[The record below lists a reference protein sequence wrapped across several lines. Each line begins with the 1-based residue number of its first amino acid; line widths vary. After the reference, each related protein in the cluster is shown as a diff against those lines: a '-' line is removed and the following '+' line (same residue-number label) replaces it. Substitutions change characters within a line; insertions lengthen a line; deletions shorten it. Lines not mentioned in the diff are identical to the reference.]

1 MTAVENDEERLLEG
15 LNPQQRAAVTHTDG
29 PLLILAGPGSGKTRV
44 IVHRIAYLLD
54 VKDVYPYH
62 ILAVTFTNKAA
73 REMRQRLNDLVG
85 PERARGLAVGTFH
98 ANCARWLR
106 RDIQHLGLDPGFA
119 IYDDNDQVD
128 LVKQVLKELELDEK
142 RTSPRA
148 LLSAISHAKSEL
160 VDVDR
165 YASDAQ
171 GYWQETVARVYRRYN
186 ELLQR
191 NHALDFDD
199 LLTITVQLF
208 RDVPEVLQHY
218 QKRFRYVM
226 VDEFQDT
233 NIAQYEIVKLL
244 TRESRNLCVVGDE
257 DQCVPAG
264 AKIIAADG
272 MVPIEH
278 IRSGDLVA
286 AGAGRGR
293 LNSAVVTDTRSRL
306 YVGELVQ
313 VHLRSGN
320 VIQLTPNHMCFARLG
335 VRNDVHFVYL
345 MFRRGMGYRIGIAV
359 GARSGNRG
367 VITNGLAVR
376 ANQEHADKVWILR
389 VCDSREQAVYFEQF
403 FSTEYGIPTMVFFAA
418 GRKDLTLSQQSIDRL
433 FASIDTRT
441 HVARLM
447 ADLGL
452 SEAYPHHRPQGITD
466 HRNSDRMLVHLTA
479 FGGRG
484 PSGESPWHNHRVWL
498 NTSSRVLQDQ
508 VERGGVATRPGAR
521 GTWRVERGYRD
532 LRQTIEISERI
543 ARAAGSEE
551 VARWAVLTGGP
562 KFAFQPASHLRAS
575 MIVPVVD
582 DGQVVE
588 DEIVE
593 VTRVPYEGPV
603 HDLDVANLHNYCVD
617 GMLVHNS
624 IYSWRS
630 ADIRNILNFEK
641 DFLDLKVVVLEQNYR
656 STDTILKV
664 ARAIIAA
671 NKLRKEKN
679 LWTENEA
686 GLPVTVHEAYNEQ
699 DEALYIVREIERMYR
714 SQKLP
719 LNSFGVLY
727 RTNAQSR
734 AIEDAFVRAGLP
746 YRLVGGIRFYERREV
761 KDVLAYL
768 RLVHNPADAVSLL
781 RVINTPP
788 RGIGQKT
795 VQELLRWA
803 TAQGIQPYEAML
815 RVANL
820 RHDDSSSQAAQSPF
834 GVRARELFGA
844 FVDIIEPLRAEVGTR
859 SVFELLD
866 SLLERTGYAR
876 YLQDGTEEGEER
888 LANVEE
894 LRSKAAN
901 YDELAPENA
910 LASFLEDV
918 SLVQDVD
925 QLDEGGRGDAVT
937 LITLHAAKGLE
948 FTYVFLVG
956 VEEGVLP
963 HQRSIDDPRQLEE
976 ERRLFYVG
984 ITRAMRGL
992 YLVFAFRRTL
1002 FGAQQVNAPS
1012 RFLLDV
1018 PQSLALLTHAPGAG
1032 RGARVSARQERPQ
1045 MTRQQARELAARA
1058 FQPVVSHEPREPR
1071 PPRPPRNGETT
1082 YHSGDRVKHPSFGT
1096 GIVVGVRADGNT
1108 EIIEVN
1114 FAGGAGVKKLDVAF
1128 APLSRA

>member
-1 MTAVENDEERLLEG
+1 LVRE
-15 LNPQQRAAVTHTDG
+15 LNVPAW
-29 PLLILAGPGSGKTRV
+29 
-44 IVHRIAYLLD
+44 RIM
-54 VKDVYPYH
+54 
-62 ILAVTFTNKAA
+62 AVTFTNKAA
-73 REMRQRLNDLVG
+73 REMRERLNDLVD

-98 ANCARWLR
+98 ASCARWLR

-171 GYWQETVARVYRRYN
+171 GYWQETVAGVYRRYN

-257 DQCVPAG
+257 DQ
-264 AKIIAADG
+264 
-272 MVPIEH
+272 
-278 IRSGDLVA
+278 
-286 AGAGRGR
+286 
-293 LNSAVVTDTRSRL
+293 
-306 YVGELVQ
+306 
-313 VHLRSGN
+313 
-320 VIQLTPNHMCFARLG
+320 
-335 VRNDVHFVYL
+335 
-345 MFRRGMGYRIGIAV
+345 
-359 GARSGNRG
+359 
-367 VITNGLAVR
+367 
-376 ANQEHADKVWILR
+376 
-389 VCDSREQAVYFEQF
+389 
-403 FSTEYGIPTMVFFAA
+403 
-418 GRKDLTLSQQSIDRL
+418 
-433 FASIDTRT
+433 
-441 HVARLM
+441 
-447 ADLGL
+447 
-452 SEAYPHHRPQGITD
+452 
-466 HRNSDRMLVHLTA
+466 
-479 FGGRG
+479 
-484 PSGESPWHNHRVWL
+484 
-498 NTSSRVLQDQ
+498 
-508 VERGGVATRPGAR
+508 
-521 GTWRVERGYRD
+521 
-532 LRQTIEISERI
+532 
-543 ARAAGSEE
+543 
-551 VARWAVLTGGP
+551 
-562 KFAFQPASHLRAS
+562 
-575 MIVPVVD
+575 
-582 DGQVVE
+582 
-588 DEIVE
+588 
-593 VTRVPYEGPV
+593 
-603 HDLDVANLHNYCVD
+603 
-617 GMLVHNS
+617 S

-630 ADIRNILNFEK
+630 ADIRNILNFEQ

-664 ARAIIAA
+664 ARAIIVA

-795 VQELLRWA
+795 VQELQRWA
-803 TAQGIQPYEAML
+803 TAQGIQPYEAMR

-820 RHDDSSSQAAQSPF
+820 RNDDSSSQAAQLPF

-844 FVDIIEPLRAEVGTR
+844 FVGVIEPLRAEVGTR

-876 YLQDGTEEGEER
+876 HLQDGTEEGDER

-925 QLDEGGRGDAVT
+925 QLDEGGRGDAAT

-948 FTYVFLVG
+948 FPYVFLVG

-1018 PQSLALLTHAPGAG
+1018 PQSLALVTHAPGAG
-1032 RGARVSARQERPQ
+1032 RGAWVSARQERPQ
-1045 MTRQQARELAARA
+1045 MTRQRARELAARA
-1058 FQPVVSHEPREPR
+1058 FQPVVSQEPREPR

-1082 YHSGDRVKHPSFGT
+1082 YRSGDRVKHPSFGT

-1114 FAGGAGVKKLDVAF
+1114 FAGGAGIKKLDVAF
-1128 APLSRA
+1128 ALLTRA